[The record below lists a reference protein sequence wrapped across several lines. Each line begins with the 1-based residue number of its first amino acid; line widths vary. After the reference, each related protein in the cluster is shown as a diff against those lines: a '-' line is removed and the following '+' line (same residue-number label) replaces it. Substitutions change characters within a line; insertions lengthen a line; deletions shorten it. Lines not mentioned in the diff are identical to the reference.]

1 MDGLKWG
8 LKRQPTGGRWPSA
21 LGRCSQLHPAVTHLV
36 MRGPD
41 LTGPSAVTRHTTCQH
56 SSQMCRGTQ
65 ACPARCVKLSPHIRL
80 PPGAHRGYYLTL
92 AFPASVSPEDYR
104 LGSSTVLLQLQLW
117 GSLEPT
123 ARQRR
128 CFLKDSVK
136 IFTSPVA
143 VVASRWRGVLLG
155 SSICSPF
162 SHQDPMLAW
171 GGRQIVQH

>member
-8 LKRQPTGGRWPSA
+8 LKRRPTEVDGPRA

-36 MRGPD
+36 IRGPD
-41 LTGPSAVTRHTTCQH
+41 LTGPSSVTRCTTCQY
-56 SSQMCRGTQ
+56 SSQMCRGTR

-80 PPGAHRGYYLTL
+80 PPGAHRDYYLTL
-92 AFPASVSPEDYR
+92 ASPASVSPEDYR

-128 CFLKDSVK
+128 CFLKDPVK

-143 VVASRWRGVLLG
+143 VVALRWRGA
-155 SSICSPF
+155 F
-162 SHQDPMLAW
+162 W
-171 GGRQIVQH
+171 GALFVPHFLIRIPC

>member
-8 LKRQPTGGRWPSA
+8 LKRRPTEVDGPRA

-36 MRGPD
+36 IRGPD
-41 LTGPSAVTRHTTCQH
+41 LTGPSSVTRHTTCQY
-56 SSQMCRGTQ
+56 SSQMCRGTR

-80 PPGAHRGYYLTL
+80 PPGAHRDYYLTL
-92 AFPASVSPEDYR
+92 ASPASVSPEDYR

-128 CFLKDSVK
+128 CFLKDPVK

-143 VVASRWRGVLLG
+143 VVALRWRGA
-155 SSICSPF
+155 F
-162 SHQDPMLAW
+162 W
-171 GGRQIVQH
+171 GALFVPHFLIRIPC